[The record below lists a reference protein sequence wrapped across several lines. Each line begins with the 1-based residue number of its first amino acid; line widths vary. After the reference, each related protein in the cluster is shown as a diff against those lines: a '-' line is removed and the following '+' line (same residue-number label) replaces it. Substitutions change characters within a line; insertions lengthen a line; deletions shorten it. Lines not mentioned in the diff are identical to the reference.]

1 MPTTTKPTPP
11 RKSPPPAPASAP
23 SLPPLA
29 AEKAAILRDVL
40 ASKPAPTP
48 SQLTALSNI
57 VGKRAELAERIAK
70 GESLLATLKAEL
82 RTIDEEHLPN
92 LMDAVGMQ
100 TFTTK
105 DGFEVE
111 VKPIA
116 AVNPTV
122 ADRPQVYAWLRE
134 HGHGG
139 LIKTKV
145 TAFFDKGKA
154 LTDKLRKQLEKLGV
168 KLEVDES
175 VHAQTLGAWAREMHE
190 QGKLTSL
197 PEFFKVYV
205 GNRATVKQS
214 RSEK

>member
-1 MPTTTKPTPP
+1 MTTPQKQYTPASVPPKPP
-11 RKSPPPAPASAP
+11 RSTEAAALLRE
-23 SLPPLA
+23 SLQQP
-29 AEKAAILRDVL
+29 
-40 ASKPAPTP
+40 PAPTP
-48 SQLTALSNI
+48 GQLTALSNL
-57 VGKRAELAERIAK
+57 VGKRSELAERIGK
-70 GESLLATLKAEL
+70 GEALLATLKAEL

-92 LMDAVGMQ
+92 LMDACGMS
-100 TFTTK
+100 TFKTK
-105 DGFEVE
+105 DGLEVE

-116 AVNPTV
+116 AVNPVV
-122 ADRPQVYAWLRE
+122 ADRPKVYEWLRA

-145 TAFFDKGKA
+145 TAFFDHGKS
-154 LTDKLRKQLEKLGV
+154 LTDKLRAQLEKLGV

-214 RSEK
+214 RSDK